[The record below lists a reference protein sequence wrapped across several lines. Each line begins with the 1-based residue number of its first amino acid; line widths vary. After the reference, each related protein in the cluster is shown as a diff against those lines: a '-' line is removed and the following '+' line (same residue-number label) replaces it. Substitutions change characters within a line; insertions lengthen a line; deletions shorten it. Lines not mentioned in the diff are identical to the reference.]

1 MKKQLIL
8 KQLLYKDKGVQ
19 LQYVDS
25 EIVAEVLNRLLMEDE
40 VLLPEH
46 DSVIVRSSIKDKV
59 YRYMREAYKDVMGS
73 DEFCY
78 IEEK

>member
-1 MKKQLIL
+1 
-8 KQLLYKDKGVQ
+8 
-19 LQYVDS
+19 
-25 EIVAEVLNRLLMEDE
+25 LLMEDE